1 MSKRNIQKNIKK
13 NKQKKKEE
21 YPEKKELITLS
32 KIIFSILIIAILATM
47 LFYIINKN
55 YTLKNNTTDINYDEI
70 MAGQTFNKNDNEYYV
85 LFYEFDSDEDLSD
98 KITDKKSAI
107 YQVNLLNNFNKSVL
121 SETSNK
127 EASKAEELKIT
138 GPTII
143 KIESGKNV
151 EYIEGYDNIVKY
163 LEGVN

>member
-13 NKQKKKEE
+13 NKEKKKNE
-21 YPEKKELITLS
+21 YSEKKELINLS
-32 KIIFSILIIAILATM
+32 KIIFSILIIAIFATM
-47 LFYIINKN
+47 LFYIVSKN
-55 YTLKNNTTDINYDEI
+55 YTLKKSTANIDYDEI
-70 MAGQTFNKNDNEYYV
+70 MAGQTFTKKDNEYYV
-85 LFYEFDSDEDLSD
+85 LFYEFDNDNDLSD
-98 KITDKKSAI
+98 KINEKKSVI
-107 YQVNLLNNFNKSVL
+107 YKVDLLNSFNKSIL

-127 EASKAEELKIT
+127 SASKAEELKIA

-143 KIESGKNV
+143 KIKSGKNV